1 MDLIVPNQLILLYL
15 IGSNT
20 EKKHH
25 AVCAHRAQ
33 QVSTWPF
40 FIARYE
46 LFQELG
52 PNAVLTD
59 EMVLLR
65 VEQNKLLDK
74 ENDQHLNKKK
84 RAREPTTS
92 NRNVKR
98 ARTEMYTPDSS
109 LVNFTLSN
117 SEEEEMKR
125 KKVFKKDSGKRNNCG
140 NTNSGEPLPT
150 VNPISSNVARGG
162 QRHVVQPGS
171 VMSCTLLGP
180 HKIRISVKKAI
191 NV

>member
-1 MDLIVPNQLILLYL
+1 MKWCYCGLN
-15 IGSNT
+15 
-20 EKKHH
+20 K
-25 AVCAHRAQ
+25 
-33 QVSTWPF
+33 
-40 FIARYE
+40 
-46 LFQELG
+46 
-52 PNAVLTD
+52 
-59 EMVLLR
+59 
-65 VEQNKLLDK
+65 NKLLDK

-150 VNPISSNVARGG
+150 GNPTPSNVARGG